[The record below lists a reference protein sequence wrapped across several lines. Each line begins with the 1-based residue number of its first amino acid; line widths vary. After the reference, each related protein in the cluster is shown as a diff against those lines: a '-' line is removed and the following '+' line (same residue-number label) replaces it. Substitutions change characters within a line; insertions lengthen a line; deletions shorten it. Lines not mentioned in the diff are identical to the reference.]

1 MPMNNLRI
9 GYVPKRE
16 AKKSIF
22 QKPLKMTREEAMQ
35 AANNRVIYQNAAQ
48 IAKTARERGWI
59 R

>member
-1 MPMNNLRI
+1 MNNLRI
-9 GYVPKRE
+9 GYIPKRE

>member
-1 MPMNNLRI
+1 MNNLRTA
-9 GYVPKRE
+9 YVPQRE

-35 AANNRVIYQNAAQ
+35 AASNRVIYQNAAS
-48 IAKTARERGWI
+48 IAATAKARGWI